1 MENRIGNTEPAGVIL
16 AIRQML
22 PELAPAERRVADQVL
37 LDPTRAP
44 LSTSEELAGRAGV
57 SLATVTRFCRSL
69 GLSSYQQL
77 RYALAGEA
85 AQPPAAG
92 WAPAQ
97 GSDIGPTDALS
108 DVVTGLLGAEV
119 QALQNTA
126 ATLDLTVLEQTL
138 ELIVAARRIDIYG
151 VSGSGSVAQDLGR
164 RLHHIRRPAQV
175 WTDSHDA
182 LASAALLG
190 DGDVAIGLSHSGHTR
205 DVVEPLA
212 KARQS
217 GAATVAITNFPRSP
231 LAAAADH
238 ALITAASE
246 TTFRAGGLSGRQAQL
261 FVVDLLYVGVAQR
274 TFEPTVAAIAATS
287 AAVEPRRMPRLSGRK
302 D

>member
-1 MENRIGNTEPAGVIL
+1 M
-16 AIRQML
+16 
-22 PELAPAERRVADQVL
+22 
-37 LDPTRAP
+37 
-44 LSTSEELAGRAGV
+44 
-57 SLATVTRFCRSL
+57 
-69 GLSSYQQL
+69 
-77 RYALAGEA
+77 
-85 AQPPAAG
+85 
-92 WAPAQ
+92 
-97 GSDIGPTDALS
+97 
-108 DVVTGLLGAEV
+108 
-119 QALQNTA
+119 
-126 ATLDLTVLEQTL
+126 
-138 ELIVAARRIDIYG
+138 
-151 VSGSGSVAQDLGR
+151 
-164 RLHHIRRPAQV
+164 

-238 ALITAASE
+238 SLITAASE

-274 TFEPTVAAIAATS
+274 TFEPTVDAIAATS